1 MRKFLSIS
9 RLTLTAASGAITLL
23 AASSPARLQSPDGQ
37 LVISFEIEHQPP
49 SSGEAGQLVYSVSYR
64 GKPLITQSALQLELG
79 SHPLG
84 ANVQVVKQ
92 TGSQT
97 DETYRLVTGKA
108 SAVRNHYNALRLQT
122 EERSGLWRQLDIEAR
137 AYDDAVAFRYVV
149 PDQRAIREFRL
160 ANESTEFRISKD
172 ATTYAL
178 VLPHYRTMYESEFL
192 KLPASAFANPNGLS
206 RKVLIGLPLLM
217 EVPGVGWMAITE
229 ADMRGYS
236 SMYLVNPS
244 ADWGGHYF
252 QSRLAPGDDREV
264 AVSGGLPH
272 QTPWRV
278 LLVGDQPGKLI
289 ESNVISSLNPP
300 SAITDTSWIH
310 GGLTAWDW
318 WSGSIGRDGKPAFT
332 TETMKYYVDFA
343 ANSGF
348 PYMLIDAGWFAPND
362 ITQMNG
368 KVDVPEVVRYAAAKN
383 VKVWIWISYNL
394 ADTQMDQAFPLYEKW
409 GVAGLKIDF
418 VERDDQK
425 GIEFYYRAAQQAADH
440 HLLLDFHGPTKPT
453 GMDRTYPNIL
463 GYEAVLGMEQ
473 SRAGMRDNPEHR
485 LMLPF
490 TRMLMGRMDY
500 TPGGFDN
507 VTRDEFV
514 PRSPHP
520 MVMGTRVQQLA
531 MYAVY
536 EAPFQMVSDTP
547 KAYEDQP
554 AFEFIKHCPT
564 TWDET
569 KVLNGEPG
577 EYITIARRNGNE
589 WFLGSM
595 TNLNARGIDIRLS
608 FLGPGHYTAEIYSD
622 ADDAA
627 QRPKNVSI
635 HKQTVDASMSL
646 KANLAPGGGYAVRF
660 MPIAH

>member
-1 MRKFLSIS
+1 MLQRSTV
-9 RLTLTAASGAITLL
+9 RLILVAAFAAGTLL
-23 AASSPARLQSPDGQ
+23 AEIAPAVLKSPNGQ
-37 LVISFEIEHQPP
+37 LAISFEILHPRP
-49 SSGEAGQLVYSVSYR
+49 DSGAAGQLVYSVTFR
-64 GKPLITQSALQLELG
+64 GKPLITQSALQLVMG
-79 SHPLG
+79 AHPLG
-84 ANVQVVKQ
+84 ANVQLFKQ
-92 TGSQT
+92 TPSQA

-108 SAVRNHYNALRLQT
+108 SQVRDHYNALRLET
-122 EERSGLWRQLDIEAR
+122 EERSGLWRQLEIEAR

-149 PDQRAIREFRL
+149 PDQRAIRDFRL
-160 ANESTEFRISKD
+160 ANERTEFRISKD

-192 KLPASAFANPNGLS
+192 KLPASAFANANGLS

-229 ADMRGYS
+229 ADMRDYS
-236 SMYLVNPS
+236 AMYLINP
-244 ADWGGHYF
+244 ATDWGGHYF
-252 QSRLAPGDDREV
+252 ESQLAPGDDPDF
-264 AVSGGLPH
+264 AVTGGLPH
-272 QTPWRV
+272 HSPWRV
-278 LLVGDQPGKLI
+278 LLVSDQPGKLI
-289 ESNVISSLNPP
+289 ESNVITSLNPP
-300 SAITDTSWIH
+300 SAINDTSWIH
-310 GGLTAWDW
+310 GGLTSWDW
-318 WSGSIGRDGKPAFT
+318 WSGSIGPDGKPAFT

-368 KVDVPEVVRYAAAKN
+368 KVDVPEVVRYAAGNN

-394 ADTQMDQAFPLYEKW
+394 ADTQMDEAFPLYEKW

-418 VERDDQK
+418 VERDDQR
-425 GIEFYYRAAQQAADH
+425 GIEFYYRAAQKAAEH
-440 HLLLDFHGPTKPT
+440 HLMLDFHGPTKPT
-453 GMDRTYPNIL
+453 GIDRTYPNVL

-490 TRMLMGRMDY
+490 TRMLVGRMDY

-507 VTRDEFV
+507 VTRHEFV

-520 MVMGTRVQQLA
+520 MVMGTRAQQLA

-554 AFEFIKHCPT
+554 AFEFIRHCPT

-569 KVLNGEPG
+569 KVLNGDPG
-577 EYITIARRNGNE
+577 EYVTIARRNGQD

-595 TNLNARGIDIRLS
+595 TNWNAREIDIPLT
-608 FLGPGHYTAEIYSD
+608 FLGPGRYTAEIYSD

-627 QRPKNVSI
+627 QYPKNVSI
-635 HKQTVDASMSL
+635 RKQTVESAMSL
-646 KANLAPGGGYAVRF
+646 KAKLAPGGGYAVRF
-660 MPIAH
+660 VPLPK